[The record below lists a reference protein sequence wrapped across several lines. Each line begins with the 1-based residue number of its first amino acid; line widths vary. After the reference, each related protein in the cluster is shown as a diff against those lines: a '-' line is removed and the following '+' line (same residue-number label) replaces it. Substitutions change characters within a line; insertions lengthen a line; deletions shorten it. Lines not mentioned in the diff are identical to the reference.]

1 MSPVNGL
8 ADLLV
13 EGVAACLPESVTER
27 LRIPT
32 WVMGRTSLAD
42 YSRRVLQSEI
52 DWGHRKYD
60 RREARPMRV
69 TLAGQAGHQA
79 QAFLG

>member
-8 ADLLV
+8 VDLLV
-13 EGVAACLPESVTER
+13 EGVAAYLPESVTER

-32 WVMGRTSLAD
+32 WVMGRASLAD

-52 DWGHRKYD
+52 DWATGSMIAEKLVLC
-60 RREARPMRV
+60 A
-69 TLAGQAGHQA
+69 
-79 QAFLG
+79 